1 MRKRILPLL
10 FVLWLPTAVLCQK
23 IDHMVSFR
31 DMQSER
37 YFRFNYDNDF
47 FAAADRNYT
56 QGYALE
62 FVLPAL
68 QKNPVNF
75 LFFKPKDVTF
85 RYGLALE
92 HIGFTPNDYV
102 SPSIQFGDRPFASAL
117 MLKSF
122 VIGTDTMRR
131 ARLSQSFSLGIIGPR
146 AFGEEMQVGIHK
158 VIGDKIPEG
167 WPNQIANDVVVNYR
181 FAYEK
186 QVFRFRNT
194 MSLQADT
201 AVQLGT
207 LFANASLG
215 INTTLGLLDD
225 TFAPKT
231 SKTDFS
237 AYLFV
242 RPLVHVVGYD
252 ATLQGGWFNRRSP
265 YTIATADMER
275 FTASLEYGA
284 IFKTGTLYFEYT
296 RTSSTRE
303 FETGSS
309 AKWGGIKIGFTF

>member
-1 MRKRILPLL
+1 MRKSILWHFL
-10 FVLWLPTAVLCQK
+10 VLMLPTSILCQK

-62 FVLPAL
+62 FVLPVL

-85 RYGLALE
+85 RYGMALE
-92 HIGFTPNDYV
+92 HIGFTPDDYV
-102 SPSIQFGDRPFASAL
+102 SPSIQFEDRPFASAL

-131 ARLSQSFSLGIIGPR
+131 ARLSQSFSMGIIGPW
-146 AFGEEMQVGIHK
+146 AFGEEMQVGIHRA
-158 VIGDKIPEG
+158 IGDKIPGG

-181 FAYEK
+181 LAYEK
-186 QVFRFRNT
+186 RLFRFRNAI
-194 MSLQADT
+194 SLQADT

-207 LFANASLG
+207 LFTNASFG
-215 INTTLGLLDD
+215 MNTTIGLLDD
-225 TFAPKT
+225 TFGPKSGT
-231 SKTDFS
+231 TKFS

-252 ATLQGGWFNRRSP
+252 ATLQGGVFNRRSP
-265 YTIATADMER
+265 YTIATADIER

-284 IFKTGTLYFEYT
+284 ILKTGTLYFEYT
-296 RTSSTRE
+296 RASSTRE

-309 AKWGGIKIGFTF
+309 AKWGGIKIGFGF